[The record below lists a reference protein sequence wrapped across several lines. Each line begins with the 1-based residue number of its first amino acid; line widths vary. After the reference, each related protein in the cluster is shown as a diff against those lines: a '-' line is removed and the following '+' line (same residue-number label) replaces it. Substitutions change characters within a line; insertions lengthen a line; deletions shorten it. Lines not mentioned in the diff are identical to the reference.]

1 MQLLFQLIF
10 FISRLVLLNWNNVF
24 FDSKEYLTRLAD
36 NNFLHALTTGH
47 PPLHSGFI
55 LTFWPFYKLWELF
68 GINPAAMTLVMQTI
82 LAWLTIRYFYKLVE
96 LLINKEVAWRSAVLL
111 SVVPIFWII
120 NEAIMMETTYLFYWI
135 TSLYFLCKYLK
146 DKRDNKVYILASSL
160 LWVMAFLT
168 HTVVIMW
175 IPLFVFVAFT
185 TNKDRTIKLL
195 PWALGVL
202 ATASVVN
209 AYLLSKTY
217 STNFLGG
224 LYWLYAAKFG
234 EHAAFQ
240 PTVETLLRYGRN
252 WLLPIGYNNTW
263 VLSILAILGLIKLFR
278 REKRMFWMAV
288 LWIAPTF
295 ITNQWWDSLMY
306 GRHGLIAT
314 FALVFLVTNLINKVS
329 FKILVGIMLIISL
342 SSLSLMKK
350 PTPYLEIAKAAN
362 RLQGG
367 GLFIDSHF
375 ARPQTDGEYFGRMV
389 FVDEPG
395 WIADK
400 LPDLIDEYLKI
411 NKPVYITGQALSE
424 PYGLFSGPFLHP
436 LSLSYKNGLILSY
449 LKDKYRFSEV
459 ESVDDIYNLNV
470 FQISK
475 GTGGFPQINNL
486 SESRRRIDWLD
497 PFRIMS
503 VDLLRH

>member
-1 MQLLFQLIF
+1 
-10 FISRLVLLNWNNVF
+10 
-24 FDSKEYLTRLAD
+24 
-36 NNFLHALTTGH
+36 
-47 PPLHSGFI
+47 
-55 LTFWPFYKLWELF
+55 
-68 GINPAAMTLVMQTI
+68 
-82 LAWLTIRYFYKLVE
+82 
-96 LLINKEVAWRSAVLL
+96 
-111 SVVPIFWII
+111 
-120 NEAIMMETTYLFYWI
+120 
-135 TSLYFLCKYLK
+135 
-146 DKRDNKVYILASSL
+146 
-160 LWVMAFLT
+160 
-168 HTVVIMW
+168 
-175 IPLFVFVAFT
+175 
-185 TNKDRTIKLL
+185 
-195 PWALGVL
+195 
-202 ATASVVN
+202 
-209 AYLLSKTY
+209 
-217 STNFLGG
+217 
-224 LYWLYAAKFG
+224 
-234 EHAAFQ
+234 
-240 PTVETLLRYGRN
+240 
-252 WLLPIGYNNTW
+252 
-263 VLSILAILGLIKLFR
+263 
-278 REKRMFWMAV
+278 
-288 LWIAPTF
+288 
-295 ITNQWWDSLMY
+295 
-306 GRHGLIAT
+306 
-314 FALVFLVTNLINKVS
+314 
-329 FKILVGIMLIISL
+329 
-342 SSLSLMKK
+342 SLMKK